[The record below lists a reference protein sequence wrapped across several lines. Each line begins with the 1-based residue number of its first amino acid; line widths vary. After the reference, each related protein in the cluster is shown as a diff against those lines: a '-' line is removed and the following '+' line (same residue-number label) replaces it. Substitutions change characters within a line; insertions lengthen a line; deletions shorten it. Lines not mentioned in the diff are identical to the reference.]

1 MMEMNMKKHNSNV
14 DEVDMTQVK
23 ASLREAR
30 RRISLHGAQQ
40 SYIRSC

>member
-14 DEVDMTQVK
+14 DEVDNTQVK